1 MNFDGKR
8 VAVTGAA
15 GNLGR
20 AVAAGFE
27 QAGARLVLIDIAEA
41 SMAGAESQIVD
52 LTDGAATQTAFAA
65 IGAVD
70 VLCNIAGGFDMG
82 VAVHETSDA
91 MWDKLFDLNTR
102 TLRHAVCAAVPAMV
116 AAGGGAIINVGAGA
130 ALAGM
135 ADMGA
140 YCAAK
145 SVVVRLTESM
155 AAELKEKNIN
165 VNCVLPSIIDTPE
178 NRAAMPTAEFD
189 KWVAPDALADVIRFL
204 ASDAARA
211 IHGAALPVSGLV

>member
-8 VAVTGAA
+8 VAVTGAE

-20 AVAAGFE
+20 AVAAAFRR
-27 QAGARLVLIDIAEA
+27 AGARLVLIDIVEA
-41 SMAGAESQIVD
+41 AAAGAERHTVD
-52 LTDGAATQTAFAA
+52 LTDREATALAFEA

-82 VAVHETSDA
+82 VAVHETPDS
-91 MWDKLFDLNTR
+91 MWDRLFDLNAR
-102 TLRHAVCAAVPAMV
+102 TLLNAVRAAVPAMV
-116 AAGGGAIINVGAGA
+116 AAGGGAIVNVGAGA
-130 ALAGM
+130 ALAGR

-140 YCAAK
+140 YCASK

-155 AAELKEKNIN
+155 AAELKAKGIN

-178 NRAAMPTAEFD
+178 NRAAMPNADFGD
-189 KWVAPDALADVIRFL
+189 WVAPDALADVIRFL

>member
-8 VAVTGAA
+8 VAVTGAE

-20 AVAAGFE
+20 AVTAAFRR
-27 QAGARLVLIDIAEA
+27 AGARLVLIDIVEAAAAAAERHT
-41 SMAGAESQIVD
+41 VD
-52 LTDGAATQTAFAA
+52 LTDREATALAFEA

-82 VAVHETSDA
+82 VAVHETPDS
-91 MWDKLFDLNTR
+91 MWDRLFDLNAR
-102 TLRHAVCAAVPAMV
+102 TLLNAVRAAVPAMA
-116 AAGGGAIINVGAGA
+116 AAGGGAIVNVGAGA

-140 YCAAK
+140 YCASK

-155 AAELKEKNIN
+155 AAELKAKGIN
-165 VNCVLPSIIDTPE
+165 VNCVLPSIIDTPR
-178 NRAAMPTAEFD
+178 NRTDM
-189 KWVAPDALADVIRFL
+189 PDAHHEAWVDPNDLANVIGFL

-211 IHGAALPVSGLV
+211 IHGTSIAVDGLS

>member
-1 MNFDGKR
+1 MDFAGKR

-20 AVAAGFE
+20 AVAMAFAD
-27 QAGARLVLIDIAEA
+27 AGATLVLIDVAATE
-41 SMAGAESQIVD
+41 MPGAEMHVVD
-52 LTDGAATQTAFAA
+52 LTDQAATKSAFAT

-82 VAVHETSDA
+82 LPVHETPDA
-91 MWDKLFDLNTR
+91 MWDRLFDLNAR
-102 TLRHAVCAAVPAMV
+102 TMLNAVRAAVPAMID
-116 AAGGGAIINVGAGA
+116 AGGGAIVNVGAGA

-140 YCAAK
+140 YCASK

-155 AAELKEKNIN
+155 AAELKHKGIN

-178 NRAAMPTAEFD
+178 NRAAMPDAD
-189 KWVAPDALADVIRFL
+189 PAAWVAPADLAGVIGFL
-204 ASDAARA
+204 ASDKAAA